1 MPDPPASDL
10 FTRYVLEQWWVST
23 ALLVILGGVVLWR
36 GLVEERSRLEI
47 AGAIALVIAAGVALT
62 GWLVTTAGEHA
73 TVVTREFVD
82 LAVAGDAVM
91 ASRLLTGTA
100 TLNVGR
106 PENPGMDESAI
117 IAMLDQLTSN
127 YAIERNSITSL
138 RGYSADAGTGVAH
151 LACWTETVN
160 SYGQVPSQWVLQVRR
175 QPDGSWKIARITCV
189 TIAGRIPD
197 RGVLE

>member
-1 MPDPPASDL
+1 VPDPPASDL
-10 FTRYVLEQWWVST
+10 FTRYVFEQWWPLA
-23 ALLVILGGVVLWR
+23 ALLAIIGGVVLWR

-47 AGAIALVIAAGVALT
+47 AGAAALLLGAIVAVT

-73 TVVTREFVD
+73 KVVTRQFVD
-82 LAVAGDAVM
+82 LAVEGDAVM

-117 IAMLDQLTSN
+117 IAMLDQLGST

-138 RGYSADAGTGVAH
+138 RGYSADTDTGVVH

-175 QPDGSWKIARITCV
+175 QPEGTWKIARITCV
-189 TIAGRIPD
+189 SIAGRIPD